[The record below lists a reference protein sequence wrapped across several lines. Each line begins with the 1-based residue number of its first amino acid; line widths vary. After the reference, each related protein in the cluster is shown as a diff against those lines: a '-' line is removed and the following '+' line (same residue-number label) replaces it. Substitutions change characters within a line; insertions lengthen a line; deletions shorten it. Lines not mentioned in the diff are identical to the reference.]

1 MLYVEVIVI
10 INLLALSLL
19 LHEDFSYFCYC

>member
-19 LHEDFSYFCYC
+19 LHEDFSYLCYC